1 MSQTPDLKA
10 FDPKDLA
17 TPAII
22 ADPYPA
28 YDALRPASPV
38 SGYADW
44 PPGTVPGQDPPLQAW
59 ALLKHEQ
66 VMAAARDAQTFS
78 SANFQQGSDAPTLML
93 VNHDDPE
100 HAGLRKLVSL
110 AFTPGR
116 IRALRPDIEAVV
128 GDLLDWLPDEEID
141 LVTRVCAHLPAR
153 LMLHLLGLPPAM
165 SAKFQHWSNAF
176 MLSAAMTADERNA
189 SNIEMVGYFQQ
200 IVAERAARLASGGK
214 PKDDLIDALLTA
226 EADGARLSQ
235 DQVWRFCFTLVVA
248 GSETTMYYAANCLNA
263 LLDHPELFEQLQ
275 ANRALVARFQLETL
289 RRTGPPQRL
298 FRKVMKDVE
307 IGGQSIRAGEWV
319 ALFFAA
325 ANHDPAVFPE
335 PYAFKLDR
343 PNASSQMSF
352 GHGIHYCLGAPLAN
366 LEVECLINGLLDRC
380 SSLQRGLSPAVPQ
393 TATLLQHSHTALPAR
408 LIRKG
413 SDDEEAN
420 IAQVKTLF
428 GHFGRG
434 DVAAI
439 LALLDDDVRIEFYGP
454 SVIPYAGDYRGKAAA
469 QRFFETV
476 LASVDIHQFD
486 AEEFIAQ
493 GDQVVVTGHLRLTA
507 KATGGSI
514 ESDFVHVITLRDGR
528 WRRFRDFMSTAV
540 AVAAFTPR

>member
-1 MSQTPDLKA
+1 MSLTI
-10 FDPKDLA
+10 DPRDLA

-28 YDALRPASPV
+28 YDALRAASPV
-38 SGYADW
+38 AGYADW

-59 ALLKHEQ
+59 ALLRHDQ
-66 VMAAARDAQTFS
+66 VLAAARDPQTFS
-78 SANFQQGSDAPTLML
+78 SADFQQGTGAPTLML

-110 AFTPGR
+110 AFTPRR
-116 IRALRPDIEAVV
+116 IRELKPDIEAVV
-128 GDLLDWLPDEEID
+128 GDLLDALPDQEID
-141 LVTRVCAHLPAR
+141 IVSAVCAHLPAR
-153 LMLHLLGLPPAM
+153 LMLRLLGLPPAM

-176 MLSAAMTADERNA
+176 MLSAAMSAEERNA
-189 SNIEMVGYFQQ
+189 SNVEMVGYFQKT
-200 IVAERAARLASGGK
+200 VAERAARLAGGAA
-214 PKDDLIDALLTA
+214 PNDDLIDALLTA
-226 EADGARLSQ
+226 EAEGQRLSH
-235 DQVWRFCFTLVVA
+235 DEVWRFCFTLVVA
-248 GSETTMYYAANCLNA
+248 GSETTMYYAANCMHA
-263 LLDHPELFEQLQ
+263 LLDHPELFAQLQ
-275 ANRALVARFQLETL
+275 ADRSLVARFQTETL
-289 RRTGPPQRL
+289 RRSGPPQRL
-298 FRKVMKDVE
+298 FRKVMRDVE
-307 IGGQSIRAGEWV
+307 IGGKLIRAGEWV

-343 PNASSQMSF
+343 PNASAQMSF

-380 SSLQRGLSPAVPQ
+380 SALQRGLSAAVPQ
-393 TATLLQHSHTALPAR
+393 TATLLQHSHTAIPAR

-413 SDDEEAN
+413 SVAEEAN
-420 IAQVKTLF
+420 VAQVKTLF

-434 DVAAI
+434 DVPAI
-439 LALLDDDVRIEFYGP
+439 LDLLDDEVRIEFYGP
-454 SVIPYAGDYRGKAAA
+454 AVIPYAGDYRGKAAA
-469 QRFFETV
+469 KRFFETV